1 MMYKLEYTQ
10 KRNNMKRLDYILP
23 AIVGIFLFV
32 VSLQLLHGITSFN
45 DGTIFMRLFYG
56 TIIMIFSL
64 LSIFIAI
71 NEYKHHN
78 H

>member
-1 MMYKLEYTQ
+1 
-10 KRNNMKRLDYILP
+10 
-23 AIVGIFLFV
+23 
-32 VSLQLLHGITSFN
+32 
-45 DGTIFMRLFYG
+45 MRLFFG

-64 LSIFIAI
+64 LSIFIAV

>member
-1 MMYKLEYTQ
+1 
-10 KRNNMKRLDYILP
+10 MKKLDYILP
-23 AIVGIFLFV
+23 AIVGVFLFV

-45 DGTIFMRLFYG
+45 DGTIFMRLFFG

-64 LSIFIAI
+64 LSIFIAV

>member
-1 MMYKLEYTQ
+1 
-10 KRNNMKRLDYILP
+10 MKKFDYILP
-23 AIVGIFLFV
+23 AIVGVFLFV

-45 DGTIFMRLFYG
+45 DGTNFMRLFFG

-71 NEYKHHN
+71 NEYKHYN